1 MLTTTT
7 NIMINIRTSSMDV
20 VSSVGAPR
28 EAKNQ
33 CEGNATFWFY
43 KLIKTKEFICIVIA
57 NVTFVVY

>member
-1 MLTTTT
+1 
-7 NIMINIRTSSMDV
+7 MINIRTSSMDV

-43 KLIKTKEFICIVIA
+43 RLIKTKEFICIVIA